1 MTHTPAEW
9 AAFTSLGISAWAV
22 MAALLWLTV
31 DAEPADFDPRPAAR
45 RALAAAHQGAVHA
58 GHDLAWVA
66 ASARHHSVP
75 LLAALRVAPRDA
87 ALSLAALLVLLLP
100 ATGGTR

>member
-1 MTHTPAEW
+1 MSTHSPAEW

-45 RALAAAHQGAVHA
+45 RATTALHQGVVHA
-58 GHDLAWVA
+58 GHDLNRARAHAERA
-66 ASARHHSVP
+66 AVHAAITAA
-75 LLAALRVAPRDA
+75 AALA
-87 ALSLAALLVLLLP
+87 LLLP
-100 ATGGTR
+100 AAGGTR

>member
-1 MTHTPAEW
+1 MSTHSPAEW

-45 RALAAAHQGAVHA
+45 RATTALHQGVVHA
-58 GHDLAWVA
+58 GHDWNRARAHAERA
-66 ASARHHSVP
+66 AV
-75 LLAALRVAPRDA
+75 LAAITTAA
-87 ALSLAALLVLLLP
+87 ALALLLP
-100 ATGGTR
+100 AQGGSR